1 MQTLRGVIFD
11 FEGKVTLGKV
21 ENAFNGAGGRA

>member
-11 FEGKVTLGKV
+11 FEGKGTLGKV
-21 ENAFNGAGGRA
+21 ESAFNGAGGRA